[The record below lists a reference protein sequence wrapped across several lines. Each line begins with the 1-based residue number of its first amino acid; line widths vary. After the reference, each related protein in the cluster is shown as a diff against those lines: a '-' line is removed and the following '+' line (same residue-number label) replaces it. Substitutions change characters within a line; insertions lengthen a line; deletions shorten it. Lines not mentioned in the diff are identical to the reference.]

1 MRDRV
6 ALGALRENFIRRLE
20 ANDDHCP
27 YCKKYLAN
35 VKKKNETFL
44 RHAEQHCTSEWR
56 KRRREHMEAEEKRA
70 DFQPAIE
77 FDIEL
82 EDEEANALSDAESN
96 ESSKSSDISEDGEDE
111 EQQQVEQGLNENHDL
126 DAWEADFLNASKEI
140 HMSGKRR
147 QTAASFRNYLK
158 EKIGSITVAHV
169 AHEMIDM
176 QLTEEQTNRV
186 LRLCRCLLPEK
197 RAKHLPQSV
206 HNIKRALK
214 MRQIDAIEI
223 HMCGGCWN
231 HAWRPCLRA
240 DWPVH
245 PDTCSCSACTC
256 PSCATRKR
264 FKKKNSKQVEPQA
277 VRHDPY
283 FLR

>member
-44 RHAEQHCTSEWR
+44 RHAQQHCTSEWR

-96 ESSKSSDISEDGEDE
+96 EASESSDISEDGEDE

-147 QTAASFRNYLK
+147 QTAASFRNSLK

-176 QLTEEQTNRV
+176 QLIEEQTNRV
-186 LRLCRCLLPEK
+186 LRLCRYSPRE
-197 RAKHLPQSV
+197 AS
-206 HNIKRALK
+206 
-214 MRQIDAIEI
+214 
-223 HMCGGCWN
+223 
-231 HAWRPCLRA
+231 
-240 DWPVH
+240 
-245 PDTCSCSACTC
+245 
-256 PSCATRKR
+256 
-264 FKKKNSKQVEPQA
+264 
-277 VRHDPY
+277 
-283 FLR
+283 